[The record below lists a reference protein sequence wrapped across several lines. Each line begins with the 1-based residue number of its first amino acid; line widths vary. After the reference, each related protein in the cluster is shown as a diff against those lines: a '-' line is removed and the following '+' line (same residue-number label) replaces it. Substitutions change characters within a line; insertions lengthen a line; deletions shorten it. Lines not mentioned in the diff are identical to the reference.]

1 MEKVKIFYGKVQD
14 IEPLINN
21 WVGHREVT
29 AISTTVDDAPGA
41 KFLVVTISVR

>member
-1 MEKVKIFYGKVQD
+1 MDKVKIFYGKIQE

-21 WVGHREVT
+21 WVANREVT
-29 AISTTVDDAPGA
+29 AISTTVDKAQGV